1 MHVAFKGYKTK
12 YDTLTAVNTFS
23 QKILHASAGF
33 FVFQTSPRCDIMH
46 AEGRGK
52 AIFLKKP
59 ANLPFCKGLL
69 RNCKADA
76 VEFGAFFAIM
86 GSPN

>member
-1 MHVAFKGYKTK
+1 
-12 YDTLTAVNTFS
+12 
-23 QKILHASAGF
+23 
-33 FVFQTSPRCDIMH
+33 MH